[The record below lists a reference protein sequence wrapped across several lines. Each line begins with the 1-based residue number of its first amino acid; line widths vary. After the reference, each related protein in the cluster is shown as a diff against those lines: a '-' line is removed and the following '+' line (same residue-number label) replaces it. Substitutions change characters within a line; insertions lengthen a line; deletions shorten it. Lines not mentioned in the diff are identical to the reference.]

1 MRGSTLTGIII
12 GCGINVNQRKF
23 PNLPC
28 ATSMALC
35 AEKKFSIEEMF
46 ETLANKIKTELT
58 SKTDA
63 HEAYM
68 SLLFG
73 FQEELTFKRPDGT
86 TFEATITDVAQ
97 NGTLLLTHKNGRK
110 EAFNEKEVIFKVSA
124 NCQ

>member
-1 MRGSTLTGIII
+1 
-12 GCGINVNQRKF
+12 
-23 PNLPC
+23 
-28 ATSMALC
+28 MALC